1 MALGAVKA
9 LEQRY
14 QEQQDR
20 VRKAQ
25 SELDSIRNDLGI
37 SVADAQGSSPSPSVD
52 ADALRKL
59 QTQMI
64 EGSARLDELRVTL
77 MKLKALSLEDFKQ
90 VLPRLRP
97 DSILNEHMSQLNL
110 AEQQLVQMKKDFNPE
125 HPQFIRVHDQ
135 VETLKKKV
143 DESVAAIMT
152 SMDIQLVNSQD
163 GVDML
168 KKQIEDAKQR
178 DIEKALKDRP
188 YFDKKRELEGL
199 QGFARIV
206 NMKLAA
212 EKIDVVLPKS
222 SMVEIMDRAVPG
234 VRPVRPNKPL
244 NLFLG
249 AVMGMVLGS
258 GVAGIVAWWI
268 HRLRRKAAGNPA
280 MP

>member
-1 MALGAVKA
+1 
-9 LEQRY
+9 
-14 QEQQDR
+14 
-20 VRKAQ
+20 
-25 SELDSIRNDLGI
+25 
-37 SVADAQGSSPSPSVD
+37 
-52 ADALRKL
+52 
-59 QTQMI
+59 
-64 EGSARLDELRVTL
+64 
-77 MKLKALSLEDFKQ
+77 
-90 VLPRLRP
+90 
-97 DSILNEHMSQLNL
+97 
-110 AEQQLVQMKKDFNPE
+110 
-125 HPQFIRVHDQ
+125 
-135 VETLKKKV
+135 
-143 DESVAAIMT
+143 MT

-188 YFDKKRELEGL
+188 YFDKKREFEGL